1 MRVGEQGGEGFPQ
14 RSRTQTR
21 GDPINKAAPVRS
33 AFTGQGDKS
42 TKKRRQRM
50 RKFSAKAFAQLFVR
64 LRSGSETAV
73 KLGVAPKDASAQ
85 SARLLADERVKKEIA
100 RLDESDTQT
109 LAYVKSGLSR
119 LAFGQVNDAAAL
131 VFAEQPDPEQIA
143 GADLFNVSELKRVKG
158 GGVEVKFFDRQKALE
173 KLYELDGEL
182 HGRGRAEDFM
192 KALCTSAQG
201 DISHLL
207 DEEGEQ

>member
-1 MRVGEQGGEGFPQ
+1 MRH
-14 RSRTQTR
+14 
-21 GDPINKAAPVRS
+21 
-33 AFTGQGDKS
+33 FT
-42 TKKRRQRM
+42 T
-50 RKFSAKAFAQLFVR
+50 KAFAQLFVR

-73 KLGVAPKDASAQ
+73 KLGVPPKDAKTEG
-85 SARLLADERVKKEIA
+85 ARLLADKRVRKEIS
-100 RLDESDTQT
+100 RLDDSGGST
-109 LAYVKSGLSR
+109 LADVRCGLSR

-143 GADLFNVSELKRVKG
+143 QADLFNVSEIKRIKG

-173 KLYELDGEL
+173 KLFELDSEL
-182 HGRGRAEDFM
+182 RGQQRAEGFI
-192 KALCTSAQG
+192 SAICESGKG

>member
-1 MRVGEQGGEGFPQ
+1 
-14 RSRTQTR
+14 
-21 GDPINKAAPVRS
+21 
-33 AFTGQGDKS
+33 
-42 TKKRRQRM
+42 M

-73 KLGVAPKDASAQ
+73 KLGIPPKDANLE
-85 SARLLADERVKKEIA
+85 SARLLADEQVKREIA
-100 RLDESDTQT
+100 RLDECDTQT

-131 VFAEQPDPEQIA
+131 VFAEQPDAQQIA
-143 GADLFNVSELKRVKG
+143 NADLFNVSELKRVKG

-182 HGRGRAEDFM
+182 RGQAKAEDFM
-192 KALCTSAQG
+192 KAICQGAQG

-207 DEEGEQ
+207 DGEGEQ